1 MAKIQFKGKE
11 GGSFTLITPGDYDF
25 QIESC
30 EMVDSKKDV
39 DQVKVVL
46 KIVDGPFANESLP
59 KWIGL
64 DDKQGWV
71 LRQLLD
77 ATGTPYALGEAAEGE
92 VPTCDFDTDDLL
104 QRYVKATI
112 THFFHKEKQ
121 KTYHNVDGFKASTY
135 QQAAEGSENAKAPP
149 AGGESKTESVRR
161 PRPQA

>member
-64 DDKQGWV
+64 
-71 LRQLLD
+71 
-77 ATGTPYALGEAAEGE
+77 
-92 VPTCDFDTDDLL
+92 F
-104 QRYVKATI
+104 
-112 THFFHKEKQ
+112 
-121 KTYHNVDGFKASTY
+121 
-135 QQAAEGSENAKAPP
+135 
-149 AGGESKTESVRR
+149 AGGRK
-161 PRPQA
+161 